1 MIQYVPQDGFPRYVL
16 YSMSPIC
23 LSKKSSLHS
32 NTKVSSEYRKPYLR
46 IPNADQDIFA
56 TEKSCSKET
65 QLTSFKSATPKGI
78 WPGNPVLMKEK
89 KKDQLSKE
97 VVFFRP
103 CLGNAVLEAEGE
115 GKAPWWGAWRIPGG
129 KSDGKVREEGKRLSK
144 FGIRSRWSVAGR
156 DHGLCK
162 GRSRQGRLITL
173 CPGVLSRAKI
183 QCVQLIEFTELGN
196 WNSHSEGSE

>member
-16 YSMSPIC
+16 YSISPIC

-78 WPGNPVLMKEK
+78 
-89 KKDQLSKE
+89 
-97 VVFFRP
+97 
-103 CLGNAVLEAEGE
+103 
-115 GKAPWWGAWRIPGG
+115 
-129 KSDGKVREEGKRLSK
+129 
-144 FGIRSRWSVAGR
+144 
-156 DHGLCK
+156 
-162 GRSRQGRLITL
+162 
-173 CPGVLSRAKI
+173 
-183 QCVQLIEFTELGN
+183 
-196 WNSHSEGSE
+196 

>member
-16 YSMSPIC
+16 YSISPIC

-129 KSDGKVREEGKRLSK
+129 RVTARSEKRESGFPSLGS
-144 FGIRSRWSVAGR
+144 GAG
-156 DHGLCK
+156 
-162 GRSRQGRLITL
+162 
-173 CPGVLSRAKI
+173 GVLQAETTGSARVEVGRAGWSH
-183 QCVQLIEFTELGN
+183 CVLETSVGQRSNVF
-196 WNSHSEGSE
+196 S